1 MSNGE
6 VNSVVCK
13 MIEFLLL
20 PSTLQ
25 TNLLRLPQTHTGH
38 YAEVRSIEGHCVPGA
53 MSTVQNQDRLFTT
66 LRHYPISGDQH
77 SINAFCM
84 ANGKW
89 HLNTDA
95 HCFCKPG
102 HEKHSQGEICRACT
116 PGTYKPRM
124 GNEACTVCP
133 LNSIAREAGQTQC
146 VCLSGY
152 FRLASEG
159 TSEDDSCFGLPSVP
173 RNLNAIRING
183 TAVVLTWD
191 KPIRTGGFNT
201 TEFRIGCQGC
211 IPDRVKYT
219 PGNVLNGTKVQVDGL
234 QPMTRYQFDVYAQNP
249 VSGLADAMWNNVASV
264 IVTTGMG
271 MQTKVG

>member
-1 MSNGE
+1 MPMTEGQNRLLGPLL
-6 VNSVVCK
+6 NS
-13 MIEFLLL
+13 
-20 PSTLQ
+20 
-25 TNLLRLPQTHTGH
+25 
-38 YAEVRSIEGHCVPGA
+38 
-53 MSTVQNQDRLFTT
+53 
-66 LRHYPISGDQH
+66 PIPEDQH

-89 HLNTDA
+89 HLNADA
-95 HCFCKPG
+95 QCSCQPG

-133 LNSIAREAGQTQC
+133 LNSVAREAGQAQC

-152 FRLASEG
+152 FRLASE
-159 TSEDDSCFGLPSVP
+159 TASVEDSCFGLPSVP
-173 RNLNAIRING
+173 RNLNAVRING

-191 KPIRTGGFNT
+191 KPVRTGGFNT

-211 IPDRVKYT
+211 IPDRVRYT
-219 PGNVLNGTKVQVDGL
+219 PGNVLNGTKVQIDGL

-264 IVTTGMG
+264 IVTTRMG